1 MMADNVVV
9 TDGQV
14 LSKAGLS
21 ELCSVLKGYIG
32 SASTG
37 ALKTVKYSNNT
48 LTFQTE
54 AEDDVVVGTTAA
66 AATINLP
73 EEQFLD
79 QAKTTFVNSFAWS
92 ETTYPNSTDPSLD
105 GQPVLV
111 LAVKGDSTVSY
122 SFVSLKTLY
131 DVYTGDA
138 TNTITVTINA
148 TTNVVTADLK
158 IDTTNNGALQTSA
171 NGVYVATI
179 PASDIQ
185 SIWDA
190 AVAKT

>member
-1 MMADNVVV
+1 MADNVVL
-9 TDGQV
+9 TDGQI

-21 ELCSVLKGYIG
+21 ELCSILKGYI
-32 SASTG
+32 STASTG
-37 ALKTVKYSNNT
+37 AIKNVTYSDNT
-48 LTFQTE
+48 LTFYDS
-54 AEDDVVVGTTAA
+54 EDTTGTAV
-66 AATINLP
+66 ATINLP

-92 ETTYPNSTDPSLD
+92 ATTYPNSTDPSLD

-111 LAVKGDSTVSY
+111 LAVKGDSDVSY

-131 DVYTGDA
+131 DVYTGDS
-138 TNTITVTINA
+138 TNTITVTIDA

-158 IDTTNNGALQTSA
+158 IDTTNNGALQTSSS
-171 NGVYVATI
+171 GVYVATI
-179 PASDIQ
+179 PVDDIQ

-190 AVAKT
+190 AVAKS